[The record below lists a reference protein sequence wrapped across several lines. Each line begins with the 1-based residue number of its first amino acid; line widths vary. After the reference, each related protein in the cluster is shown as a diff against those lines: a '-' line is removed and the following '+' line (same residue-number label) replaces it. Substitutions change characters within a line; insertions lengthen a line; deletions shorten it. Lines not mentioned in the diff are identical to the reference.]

1 MTSIKS
7 ARIIR
12 TANAEQAIA
21 PLRSQRNQQEAL
33 ITAYFQ
39 AVSAAQAAE
48 AKVDKVRAAGLEA
61 VAKAQAAAEAKV
73 LQAQQDVA
81 PVAAA
86 VNAALVAV
94 ANMIG
99 EAQTAELLG
108 VSVREVRSARRS
120 LTTRQTNDN
129 RAAAA
134 VGGAHN
140 A

>member
-7 ARIIR
+7 ARIID
-12 TANAEQAIA
+12 ADVDQAIA
-21 PLRSQRNQQEAL
+21 ALRSQRNYQDAL

-48 AKVDKVRAAGLEA
+48 AKVDKVRASGVEA
-61 VAKAQAAAEAKV
+61 VAKAKAAAEAKV
-73 LQAQQDVA
+73 LQAQQDAA

-86 VNAALVAV
+86 VNTAPVAV
-94 ANMIG
+94 ADMIG
-99 EAQTAELLG
+99 EPQTAEVLG
-108 VSVREVRSARRS
+108 VSVREIRSARRS

-129 RAAAA
+129 RAT
-134 VGGAHN
+134 VGVAQN

>member
-21 PLRSQRNQQEAL
+21 ALRSQRNQQEAL

-39 AVSAAQAAE
+39 AVTAAQAAE
-48 AKVDKVRAAGLEA
+48 AKVDKVRSSGLEA
-61 VAKAQAAAEAKV
+61 VAKAKAAAEAKV

-86 VNAALVAV
+86 VNSALVAV
-94 ANMIG
+94 AKMIG

-108 VSVREVRSARRS
+108 VSVREVRSARHS

-129 RAAAA
+129 LAAAA
-134 VGGAHN
+134 VGVAHN